1 MSGQVLI
8 VDALSVGS
16 GRRGSSRDSIGC
28 GPRTVAGVME
38 RHGIPCRIRRAED
51 VLFARARTRG
61 FEHLAISAMTMDLP
75 ATRSIAALWRRTHA
89 RGRIIVG
96 GPIASSP
103 HDVLREVRPDVLV
116 IGEGEAT
123 LDELLLA
130 GFLEENIDRASI
142 AGIGYMHGNS
152 PIVTEPR
159 ALLSAAD
166 ISTLYQPSSV
176 RIVDYPAYQAS
187 RVYVEAVRGCSNF
200 RRTSL
205 TLPDGRR
212 CSDCSNCDSADAHE
226 RLDCPE
232 NIPPGCGFCSVPAVW
247 GSPRSRFQQS
257 IVDEVRELLDLGVH
271 RIVLEAPGFLDY
283 MRGSEPLTD
292 PCQPPANLEAL
303 TKLLKELAS
312 LPQLSEGTA
321 HLSIENLKACLFT
334 DEVAD
339 VFSKHLGDTAPNIGI
354 ETGSEQ
360 HMRQIGKCGSPQDV
374 VRAVKI
380 AKAHGMFP
388 YVYFIYGLPGESSA
402 TVEESVNL
410 MRQLDEAGAARIIMY
425 GFRALPGSA
434 FEKFQE
440 PNMRDPG
447 GERLRTAA
455 NQINRRKKE
464 SYVGRVIRGVAG
476 EPSWSRHGHTMV
488 YPLGDGPLMT
498 VHGGYSPGA
507 IVNVK
512 VTEVLSAT
520 LLGGVVV

>member
-1 MSGQVLI
+1 MSERVLI

-38 RHGIPCRIRRAED
+38 THAVPCRIKRAEA
-51 VLFARARTRG
+51 VLFEKGRTRG

-75 ATRSIAALWRRTHA
+75 ATQSIVAQWRWAHPS
-89 RGRIIVG
+89 GRIIVG
-96 GPIASSP
+96 GPIASRP
-103 HDVLREVRPDVLV
+103 HDVLRGVRPDVLV

-130 GFLEENIDRASI
+130 GFLEENIDLAQI
-142 AGIGYMHGNS
+142 AGIGYMNGSS
-152 PIVTEPR
+152 PVVTEPR
-159 ALLSAAD
+159 KFLSAAD
-166 ISTLYQPSSV
+166 ISTRYQPSRV

-205 TLPDGRR
+205 TLPDGRK
-212 CSDCSNCDSADAHE
+212 CSDCNNCDSADPHE

-247 GSPRSRFQQS
+247 GSPRSRSQQS
-257 IVDEVRELLDLGVH
+257 IVNEVRELLDLGVH
-271 RIVLEAPGFLDY
+271 RVVLEAPGFLDY

-292 PCQPPANLEAL
+292 PCHPPANLEAL
-303 TKLLKELAS
+303 TNLLKELKS
-312 LPQLSEGTA
+312 LPQLSGGTA

-334 DEVAD
+334 DRVAD
-339 VFSKHLGDTAPNIGI
+339 VFAKHLGAAAPNIGI

-374 VRAVKI
+374 VKAVRI
-380 AKAHGMFP
+380 AEAHGMLP
-388 YVYFIYGLPGESSA
+388 YVYFIYGLPGESLA
-402 TVEESVNL
+402 TVEESVKL
-410 MRQLDEAGAARIIMY
+410 MHQLDEAGAARIIMY

-434 FEKFQE
+434 FEEFQE
-440 PNMRDPG
+440 PDMSDPG
-447 GERLRTAA
+447 GERLRNVA
-455 NQINRRKKE
+455 NNINRRKKE
-464 SYVGRVIRGVAG
+464 TYVGRVIRGIAA
-476 EPSWSRHGHTMV
+476 EPSWSQHGYTMV

-498 VHGGYSPGA
+498 VHGGYSAGA
-507 IVNVK
+507 IVDVK
-512 VTEVLSAT
+512 VIEVLSAG
-520 LLGGVVV
+520 LLGGVAV

>member
-38 RHGIPCRIRRAED
+38 SHGIPCRIMRAEV
-51 VLFARARTRG
+51 VLFVKGRTRG

-75 ATRSIAALWRRTHA
+75 ATRSIAAQWRRTHT

-103 HDVLREVRPDVLV
+103 HDVLRNVRPDVLV

-123 LDELLLA
+123 LDELLFA
-130 GFLEENIDRASI
+130 GFLEENTDLAPI
-142 AGIGYMHGNS
+142 AGIGYMNGDT
-152 PIVTEPR
+152 PVVTEPR
-159 ALLSAAD
+159 KLLSAAD
-166 ISTLYQPSSV
+166 ISTRYQPSRV

-187 RVYVEAVRGCSNF
+187 RVYVEAIRGCSNF
-200 RRTSL
+200 KRTSL

-212 CSDCSNCDSADAHE
+212 CSDCSNCDSVDPRE

-247 GSPRSRFQQS
+247 GFPRSRFQQS
-257 IVDEVRELLDLGVH
+257 IVNEVRELLDLGVH
-271 RIVLEAPGFLDY
+271 RVVLEAPGFLDY

-292 PCQPPANLEAL
+292 PCHPPANLEAL
-303 TKLLKELAS
+303 TNLLKELTS

-339 VFSKHLGDTAPNIGI
+339 IFSKHLGDTAPNIGI

-360 HMRQIGKCGSPQDV
+360 HMHQIGKCGSPQDV

-380 AKAHGMFP
+380 AKAHGMLP
-388 YVYFIYGLPGESSA
+388 YVYFIYGLPGESLA
-402 TVEESVNL
+402 TVDESVKL

-434 FEKFQE
+434 FEEFQE
-440 PNMRDPG
+440 PDMRDPG
-447 GERLRTAA
+447 GERLRKAA
-455 NQINRRKKE
+455 YHINRRKKE
-464 SYVGRVIRGVAG
+464 TYVGRVIRGIAA
-476 EPSWSRHGHTMV
+476 EPSWRRHGYTMV

-498 VHGGYSPGA
+498 VRGGYSPGA

-512 VTEVLSAT
+512 VIEVLSAG